1 MSDQSAIRILIIDDD
16 IEFADL
22 LRMHLSA
29 VGYAAE
35 VAEDAVEG
43 GKALLARPPAL
54 VLCDIN
60 MPYLNGLDLMSLMQS
75 DARSASIPVV
85 FISGRT
91 DGDTMAKAVKLGAAD
106 FLAKPITREQLLESV
121 KACLQ
126 AGGRRAAIP
135 DYRFPPVV

>member
-1 MSDQSAIRILIIDDD
+1 MLDQGAIRILIIDDD

-29 VGYAAE
+29 AGYAAE

-60 MPYLNGLDLMSLMQS
+60 MPYLSGLDLMSLMQS

-85 FISGRT
+85 LVSGRT
-91 DGDTMAKAVKLGAAD
+91 DSDTIAEAVKLGAAD

-121 KACLQ
+121 EACLQ
-126 AGGRRAAIP
+126 TGGRRAALP
-135 DYRFPPVV
+135 NYRFPPVV

>member
-1 MSDQSAIRILIIDDD
+1 MLDQGAIRILIIDDD

-29 VGYAAE
+29 AGYAAE

-43 GKALLARPPAL
+43 GKALLARPPDL

-60 MPYLNGLDLMSLMQS
+60 MPYLSGLDLMSLMQS
-75 DARSASIPVV
+75 DALSASIPVV
-85 FISGRT
+85 LVSGRT
-91 DGDTMAKAVKLGAAD
+91 DSDTIAEAVKLGAAD

-121 KACLQ
+121 EACLQ
-126 AGGRRAAIP
+126 TGGRRAALP
-135 DYRFPPVV
+135 NYRFPPVV

>member
-1 MSDQSAIRILIIDDD
+1 MSDQGAIRILIIDDD

-22 LRMHLSA
+22 LRLQLTA
-29 VGYAAE
+29 AGYATE

-54 VLCDIN
+54 VLCDIG
-60 MPYLNGLDLMSLMQS
+60 MPYLSGLDLIALMRS
-75 DARSASIPVV
+75 DPRSASIPVV
-85 FISGRT
+85 FVSGRT
-91 DGDTMAKAVKLGAAD
+91 DAETMAKAVKLGAAD

-126 AGGRRAAIP
+126 AGGRRPAVP

>member
-1 MSDQSAIRILIIDDD
+1 MSDKSAIRILIIDDD

-35 VAEDAVEG
+35 VVEDAVEG

>member
-1 MSDQSAIRILIIDDD
+1 MSDQGAIRILIIDDD

-29 VGYAAE
+29 AGYAAE

-60 MPYLNGLDLMSLMQS
+60 MPYLSGLDLMSLMQS

-85 FISGRT
+85 LVSGRT
-91 DGDTMAKAVKLGAAD
+91 DSDTMAEAVKLGAAD

-121 KACLQ
+121 EACLQ
-126 AGGRRAAIP
+126 TGGRRAALP
-135 DYRFPPVV
+135 NFRFPPVV

>member
-1 MSDQSAIRILIIDDD
+1 MSDKGAIRILIIDDD
-16 IEFADL
+16 IEFANL

>member
-1 MSDQSAIRILIIDDD
+1 MSDKGAIRILIIDDD
-16 IEFADL
+16 IEFANV

-54 VLCDIN
+54 ILCDIN
-60 MPYLNGLDLMSLMQS
+60 MPYLTGLDLMSLMQS

>member
-1 MSDQSAIRILIIDDD
+1 MSDQGAIRILIIDDD
-16 IEFADL
+16 IEFANV

-43 GKALLARPPAL
+43 GKALLERRPAL
-54 VLCDIN
+54 ILCDIN

-75 DARSASIPVV
+75 DARWASIPVV
-85 FISGRT
+85 VVSGRT
-91 DGDTMAKAVKLGAAD
+91 DSDTMTRAVKLGAAD